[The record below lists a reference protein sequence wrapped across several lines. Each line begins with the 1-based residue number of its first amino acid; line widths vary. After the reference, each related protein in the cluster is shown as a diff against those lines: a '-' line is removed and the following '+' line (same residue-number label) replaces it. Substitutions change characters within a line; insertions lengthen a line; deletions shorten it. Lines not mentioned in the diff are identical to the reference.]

1 MRRRQLWVFASCA
14 RRQSRR
20 SKRADPKSISASAWD
35 WRLHELKKVNLPVK
49 KDRKG
54 DTAPVGEVG
63 KISSFDIGAE
73 IHGGGAPGRKM
84 SARAAAAGKS
94 GYVGARKGRR

>member
-1 MRRRQLWVFASCA
+1 MGAGGGGAAGAQAVPTS
-14 RRQSRR
+14 S
-20 SKRADPKSISASAWD
+20 SASAWD
-35 WRLHELKKVNLPVK
+35 WRLHELKKVNLPVI

-63 KISSFDIGAE
+63 KISTLDIGAK

-84 SARAAAAGKS
+84 SSSAAAVGRG
-94 GYVGARKGRR
+94 GYVGAGRGGR

>member
-1 MRRRQLWVFASCA
+1 M
-14 RRQSRR
+14 
-20 SKRADPKSISASAWD
+20 
-35 WRLHELKKVNLPVK
+35 PVK

-84 SARAAAAGKS
+84 SSRAAAVSRG
-94 GYVGARKGRR
+94 GYVGAERGRR

>member
-1 MRRRQLWVFASCA
+1 MGAGGGGAAGAQAVPIS
-14 RRQSRR
+14 S
-20 SKRADPKSISASAWD
+20 SASAWD
-35 WRLHELKKVNLPVK
+35 WRLHELKKMSLPVN

-54 DTAPVGEVG
+54 DTAPVGEVE

-84 SARAAAAGKS
+84 SSRAAAVSRG
-94 GYVGARKGRR
+94 GYVGAGKGGR